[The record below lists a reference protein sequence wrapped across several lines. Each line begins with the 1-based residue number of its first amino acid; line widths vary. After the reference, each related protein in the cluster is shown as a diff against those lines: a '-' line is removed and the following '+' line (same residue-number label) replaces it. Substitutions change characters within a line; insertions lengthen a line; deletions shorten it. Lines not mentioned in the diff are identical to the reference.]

1 MLFANAKGGRLCSLV
16 GLVYAVYRSFKVLK
30 ATNSTNAEATRM
42 LMLWLVNHSY
52 AVQAGTVV
60 TDSIRRVALA
70 FNALFEQHGE
80 FLISWSVTAL

>member
-1 MLFANAKGGRLCSLV
+1 MFLANTKGDRLCSLV

-42 LMLWLVNHSY
+42 LMLWLVNGRCAAH
-52 AVQAGTVV
+52 VNTVV
-60 TDSIRRVALA
+60 THRIRRVALA